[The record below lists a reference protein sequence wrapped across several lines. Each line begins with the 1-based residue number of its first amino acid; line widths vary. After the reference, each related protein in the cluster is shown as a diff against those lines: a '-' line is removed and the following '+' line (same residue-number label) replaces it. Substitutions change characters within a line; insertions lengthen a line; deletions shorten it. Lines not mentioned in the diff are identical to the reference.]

1 MIVWAAARCRDKLG
15 DYQQKLGKNRPLR
28 KDNKTESEC
37 NGIFHSVIHRI
48 FTAWD

>member
-28 KDNKTESEC
+28 KDNKTESER
-37 NGIFHSVIHRI
+37 NGKETKNIIDIFK
-48 FTAWD
+48 

>member
-1 MIVWAAARCRDKLG
+1 MNDRVGGAWCRDKLG

-37 NGIFHSVIHRI
+37 NGKEIKNII
-48 FTAWD
+48 DIL